1 MYAKLKGMR
10 DLVRWRSML
19 FIGPFKYLSQ
29 SMQELTLIARTDIKI
44 KGASRDRR
52 SNTCWGSEAIAN
64 RSVSLDSSRA
74 RLGTDADKMSA
85 DQQESVERRQ
95 KRGPLMLPSISRLSS
110 ASSFVRWVA

>member
-52 SNTCWGSEAIAN
+52 SNTC
-64 RSVSLDSSRA
+64 
-74 RLGTDADKMSA
+74 
-85 DQQESVERRQ
+85 
-95 KRGPLMLPSISRLSS
+95 
-110 ASSFVRWVA
+110 